1 MVNDD
6 GYYMF
11 NDGEQNNV
19 HSPILKEAFPLPTAQ
34 ALHVPMSQLDRHQ
47 PVLEP
52 VSSPATSSTFKLT
65 IDINSYG
72 SRGLAKPFVAPV
84 QPLRCV
90 GSGSIQATNPC
101 PVALQR
107 RPYHRYS
114 QAESCSKAWRSE
126 TSKTRFRHHTIICTS
141 GFEIETGKKPHF
153 GRKKHLL
160 NQFLGSL
167 TLIKLF
173 SGLPVLGTWGPSD
186 HAYLC
191 GNFFQHI
198 TTLRGQNRK
207 SLAPKKTLPGE
218 CHFLL
223 QHPARAHSPDRFSLQ
238 IQTFHG

>member
-1 MVNDD
+1 MVND
-6 GYYMF
+6 MMVII
-11 NDGEQNNV
+11 DGEQNNV

-34 ALHVPMSQLDRHQ
+34 ALHVPMSQLQDRHQ

-52 VSSPATSSTFKLT
+52 VSAPATSSTFKLT

-114 QAESCSKAWRSE
+114 QAGSCSKAWRTE

-141 GFEIETGKKPHF
+141 GFEIETGKK
-153 GRKKHLL
+153 
-160 NQFLGSL
+160 N
-167 TLIKLF
+167 LISAEKNIF
-173 SGLPVLGTWGPSD
+173 
-186 HAYLC
+186 
-191 GNFFQHI
+191 
-198 TTLRGQNRK
+198 
-207 SLAPKKTLPGE
+207 
-218 CHFLL
+218 
-223 QHPARAHSPDRFSLQ
+223 
-238 IQTFHG
+238 